1 MSCVDTSLN
10 EMWAIACSWPFA
22 CAADLQEQFVRDFGE
37 AFSSCSEEDGL
48 SRRCKA
54 MLRGV
59 ATKYSDLS
67 SIDKIRKVEAQ
78 VEGVRTTMA
87 ANIDKALQR
96 GERLDVIDGKT
107 DELQLSSVMFE
118 ARATRVQRI
127 MKLRY
132 YKLVCVVVTLVL
144 VVILY
149 ICLPLLTSSG
159 D

>member
-1 MSCVDTSLN
+1 
-10 EMWAIACSWPFA
+10 
-22 CAADLQEQFVRDFGE
+22 
-37 AFSSCSEEDGL
+37 
-48 SRRCKA
+48 